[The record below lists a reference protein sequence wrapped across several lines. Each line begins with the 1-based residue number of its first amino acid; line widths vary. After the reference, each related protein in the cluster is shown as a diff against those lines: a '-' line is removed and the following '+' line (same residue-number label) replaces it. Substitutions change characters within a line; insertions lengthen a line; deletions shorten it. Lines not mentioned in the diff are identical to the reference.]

1 MSASV
6 FDSLEGYL
14 QDAVLESA
22 YWAQAHVQAA
32 NEAALVNTVG
42 FSEPQLPGTIF
53 AENDVRPVFLPDN
66 EIRMAEEMCS
76 PRIPASAVGRVA
88 RPSERLGRRHRHLP
102 GDLRH
107 RPRNSGGH
115 EGGKRRASPL
125 VESLTANRVR
135 KAGAGMRR
143 PCACKKDWKQP
154 AATNPGGGHV
164 VRYGRDNFGV
174 LFSGQLDNP
183 RSFEIKCGL
192 GLGTAFTAVGGLA
205 VLGIYRLVPL
215 LDRHLER
222 SIMVWSYLAVAFI
235 IFWGVIDRFVFSNQ
249 QPWSTT
255 IPPLLFMIMAWF
267 GAAFNVRLR
276 THLSF
281 SEFRNM
287 MPRTGQMACLALDA
301 VLWFGFAVIVL
312 VTTTRLTALS
322 ASNFQVVLG
331 TDNVMQWWFLITA
344 PLSFLLMSARVIE
357 NLWDDIRNWLNGEPL
372 IEQAVI
378 GGDV

>member
-1 MSASV
+1 MWSDMGEIISAFFSQ
-6 FDSLEGYL
+6 DSWTIREALK
-14 QDAVLESA
+14 SN
-22 YWAQAHVQAA
+22 AA
-32 NEAALVNTVG
+32 WV
-42 FSEPQLPGTIF
+42 
-53 AENDVRPVFLPDN
+53 
-66 EIRMAEEMCS
+66 
-76 PRIPASAVGRVA
+76 
-88 RPSERLGRRHRHLP
+88 
-102 GDLRH
+102 
-107 RPRNSGGH
+107 
-115 EGGKRRASPL
+115 
-125 VESLTANRVR
+125 
-135 KAGAGMRR
+135 
-143 PCACKKDWKQP
+143 
-154 AATNPGGGHV
+154 
-164 VRYGRDNFGV
+164 
-174 LFSGQLDNP
+174 
-183 RSFEIKCGL
+183 
-192 GLGTAFTAVGGLA
+192 LGTAFTAVGGLA

-301 VLWFGFAVIVL
+301 VLWFGFAVNVL